1 MKLFAFKSNEELALV
16 VFRLNSIMAGAS
28 RRNKDFSMSLVT
40 VRNIYRQT
48 HCAYSGE
55 AFGEGDDGLSLE
67 RIDCNLGYVDGNVI
81 PVKLKYN
88 SFRGN
93 HTIESL
99 KEIQELGT
107 NGKLSDDETALR
119 AKYIEWIELN
129 ESRIKN
135 QEMAIEEKKLAVE
148 RHKKHNEPEK
158 AEAAEKAIKNT
169 LFRMEERYQKIADL
183 KQALSEINKKEE
195 KLKAI
200 ANNTEIVLKY
210 TSVLIESL
218 SKYENLTPAQKE
230 RVKYGLPIDASWI
243 ELMKAKVGL

>member
-28 RRNKDFSMSLVT
+28 RRNKDFSMSLLT

-107 NGKLSDDETALR
+107 NGKLSDDEIALR
-119 AKYIEWIELN
+119 CK
-129 ESRIKN
+129 
-135 QEMAIEEKKLAVE
+135 V
-148 RHKKHNEPEK
+148 H
-158 AEAAEKAIKNT
+158 
-169 LFRMEERYQKIADL
+169 
-183 KQALSEINKKEE
+183 
-195 KLKAI
+195 
-200 ANNTEIVLKY
+200 
-210 TSVLIESL
+210 
-218 SKYENLTPAQKE
+218 
-230 RVKYGLPIDASWI
+230 RVDRT
-243 ELMKAKVGL
+243 

>member
-1 MKLFAFKSNEELALV
+1 M
-16 VFRLNSIMAGAS
+16 
-28 RRNKDFSMSLVT
+28 
-40 VRNIYRQT
+40 
-48 HCAYSGE
+48 
-55 AFGEGDDGLSLE
+55 
-67 RIDCNLGYVDGNVI
+67 I

-107 NGKLSDDETALR
+107 NGKLSDDEIALR

>member
-107 NGKLSDDETALR
+107 NGKLSDDEIALR
-119 AKYIEWIELN
+119 EKYIEWIELN
-129 ESRIKN
+129 ENRIKN
-135 QEMAIEEKKLAVE
+135 QEMAIEEKKLAIE

-158 AEAAEKAIKNT
+158 AEAAERAIKKYSLPYGRT
-169 LFRMEERYQKIADL
+169 
-183 KQALSEINKKEE
+183 LSENCR
-195 KLKAI
+195 
-200 ANNTEIVLKY
+200 
-210 TSVLIESL
+210 S
-218 SKYENLTPAQKE
+218 Q
-230 RVKYGLPIDASWI
+230 ASP
-243 ELMKAKVGL
+243 

>member
-107 NGKLSDDETALR
+107 NGKLSDDEIALR

-129 ESRIKN
+129 ENRIKKSGTGN
-135 QEMAIEEKKLAVE
+135 RRKEISNRAPQ
-148 RHKKHNEPEK
+148 K
-158 AEAAEKAIKNT
+158 AQRT
-169 LFRMEERYQKIADL
+169 G
-183 KQALSEINKKEE
+183 
-195 KLKAI
+195 
-200 ANNTEIVLKY
+200 
-210 TSVLIESL
+210 ESRG
-218 SKYENLTPAQKE
+218 S
-230 RVKYGLPIDASWI
+230 RASD
-243 ELMKAKVGL
+243 